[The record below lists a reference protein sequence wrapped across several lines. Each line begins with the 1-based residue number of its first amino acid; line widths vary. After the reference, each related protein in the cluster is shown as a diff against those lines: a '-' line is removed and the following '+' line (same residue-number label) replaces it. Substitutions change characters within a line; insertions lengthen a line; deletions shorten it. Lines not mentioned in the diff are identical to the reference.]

1 MYIFNI
7 YSLMYSM
14 AHVSH
19 LVSISTQLIHFFPSK
34 RTHYVGNLFSFAL
47 WLSRYYDVHNNY

>member
-1 MYIFNI
+1 
-7 YSLMYSM
+7 MYSM